1 MTKREAVAEFKAT
14 ILPTVPPQDIP
25 WRDQAWNDYTDYL
38 CKEGLITLR
47 QYETWGSPFGS

>member
-1 MTKREAVAEFKAT
+1 MTKREAVAEFRAT
-14 ILPTVPPQDIP
+14 ILPSVPPQDIP